1 MIYYVYIFLIYLHM
15 YVSETEVMNLRESKG
30 EVTWGWLSHF
40 SSAQTRREF
49 CLYIV
54 HLTNKL
60 GFM

>member
-40 SSAQTRREF
+40 
-49 CLYIV
+49 
-54 HLTNKL
+54 NKL
-60 GFM
+60 IWVVHKPGGSSVYM